1 MYTGLV
7 IALTWVTNEGVVS
20 LVSSVSSDASLRS
33 RAAVN
38 RPSDDADINSVLV
51 ERLASDKD
59 AEKMP
64 PLPLPLP
71 LLLVMMMVMMV
82 MPTISCSEEEDKGHG
97 GRAWRRRH
105 CRPAD

>member
-1 MYTGLV
+1 MKASCNWSV
-7 IALTWVTNEGVVS
+7 RSVLTQVCVPVLLSTD
-20 LVSSVSSDASLRS
+20 LQTT
-33 RAAVN
+33 
-38 RPSDDADINSVLV
+38 PIINSVLV
-51 ERLASDKD
+51 ERWASDKD

-64 PLPLPLP
+64 P

-97 GRAWRRRH
+97 GRAWRRRRH

>member
-1 MYTGLV
+1 
-7 IALTWVTNEGVVS
+7 
-20 LVSSVSSDASLRS
+20 
-33 RAAVN
+33 
-38 RPSDDADINSVLV
+38 V
-51 ERLASDKD
+51 ERWASDKD

-64 PLPLPLP
+64 PLPL
-71 LLLVMMMVMMV
+71 LLVMMMVTMV